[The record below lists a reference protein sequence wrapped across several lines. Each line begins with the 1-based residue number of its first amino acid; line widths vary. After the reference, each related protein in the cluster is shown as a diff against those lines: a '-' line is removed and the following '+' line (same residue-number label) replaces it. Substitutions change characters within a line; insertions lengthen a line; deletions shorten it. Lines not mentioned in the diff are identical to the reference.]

1 MLTLNTSPTNLAW
14 GVSTAT
20 PRFLATLLT
29 ATSHI
34 LRKNASLGA
43 SFCPP
48 RAPVRISWAAFF
60 SFLKWAGK
68 SAPREDKTLE
78 AEAWFIF
85 SH

>member
-1 MLTLNTSPTNLAW
+1 MFTVKISSANLAC

-43 SFCPP
+43 SF
-48 RAPVRISWAAFF
+48 
-60 SFLKWAGK
+60 
-68 SAPREDKTLE
+68 
-78 AEAWFIF
+78 
-85 SH
+85 